1 MYTILS
7 NSNVDNVKK
16 KNEKGG
22 VSYVMAQKHIQVF
35 LAKIKIKFISL
46 QILHINFLEF
56 GWLSVG
62 TMGGGVSY
70 SLILLKAQLS
80 TELCIN

>member
-22 VSYVMAQKHIQVF
+22 GGVSYVMAQKHIQVF
-35 LAKIKIKFISL
+35 LAKIKFKFILL
-46 QILHINFLEF
+46 QILHKNFLEF
-56 GWLSVG
+56 G
-62 TMGGGVSY
+62 
-70 SLILLKAQLS
+70 
-80 TELCIN
+80 

>member
-7 NSNVDNVKK
+7 NSNVDNIKK
-16 KNEKGG
+16 KRKRRE

-35 LAKIKIKFISL
+35 LAKIKIKFILL

-56 GWLSVG
+56 G
-62 TMGGGVSY
+62 
-70 SLILLKAQLS
+70 
-80 TELCIN
+80 

>member
-22 VSYVMAQKHIQVF
+22 GVSYVMAQKHIQVF
-35 LAKIKIKFISL
+35 LAKIKFKFILL

-56 GWLSVG
+56 GW
-62 TMGGGVSY
+62 
-70 SLILLKAQLS
+70 
-80 TELCIN
+80 